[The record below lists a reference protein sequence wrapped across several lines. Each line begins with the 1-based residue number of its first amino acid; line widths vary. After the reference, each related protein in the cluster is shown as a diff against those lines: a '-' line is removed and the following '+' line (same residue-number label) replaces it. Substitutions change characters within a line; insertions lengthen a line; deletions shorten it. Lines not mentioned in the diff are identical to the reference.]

1 MSPRT
6 SALRDLSAALDAPR
20 RTSSQAALGSWRWR
34 VRQRMAAVRDLL
46 ISESA
51 QHQDTWLAAETS
63 SGTDGWLVARGATT
77 LRRRNTLLGRVS
89 RLGSQVVEA
98 ADVSGVR
105 RELARLV
112 VDVQHHRQRL
122 HDLAYDEV
130 ALELGGED

>member
-20 RTSSQAALGSWRWR
+20 RTSSQVALGSWRWT

-51 QHQDTWLAAETS
+51 QHQDTWLAARGGLMLRERNALLVRLS
-63 SGTDGWLVARGATT
+63 ALGPAVLDSPDVEVVRRDVQRLVA
-77 LRRRNTLLGRVS
+77 
-89 RLGSQVVEA
+89 
-98 ADVSGVR
+98 DV
-105 RELARLV
+105 A
-112 VDVQHHRQRL
+112 HHLQRI

-130 ALELGGED
+130 EIELGGSE

>member
-20 RTSSQAALGSWRWR
+20 RTSSQAALGSWRWT

-51 QHQDTWLAAETS
+51 QHQDTWLAARGGLMLRERNALLVRLS
-63 SGTDGWLVARGATT
+63 ALGPAVLDSPDVEVVRRDVQRLVA
-77 LRRRNTLLGRVS
+77 
-89 RLGSQVVEA
+89 
-98 ADVSGVR
+98 DV
-105 RELARLV
+105 A
-112 VDVQHHRQRL
+112 HHLQRI

-130 ALELGGED
+130 EIELGGSE